1 MRKVIYAL
9 VLLASPAMAQ
19 PITQPVTQPQACA
32 VSIARAPEDVRAVV
46 EAWVRSEPQCN
57 VALEVRIVPTEGGL
71 YLLAQDER
79 GGVRERVVP
88 DAQSAG
94 VLVASWIADDNAPQ
108 PPPPPPITAAPSL
121 EPAPAPAYANES
133 VSPPGMSPISIS
145 VKAPA
150 PVVRSKWL
158 SAGLMFPTADGV
170 DPGIRAE
177 LDIWRRGA
185 WRIGAAGSIGETR
198 TDLYSTSGWG
208 DLTTTDIK
216 TMAYLTRTSTFGRW
230 HLRPSIGAGVMY
242 SNGGAQLD
250 NYAQYY
256 SLDGT
261 FATVEASL
269 LLSRE
274 FGKRW
279 AAYTGPLATVVS
291 QTFETTSSSSSYP
304 MSISRGDIDIVLF
317 TGVQRRL

>member
-1 MRKVIYAL
+1 MRNVIYAM
-9 VLLASPAMAQ
+9 LLFAASPATAQ
-19 PITQPVTQPQACA
+19 PITAPHACTVT
-32 VSIARAPEDVRAVV
+32 IARAPDDVRAVV

-108 PPPPPPITAAPSL
+108 PPPPPPVAAAPSL
-121 EPAPAPAYANES
+121 EPAPAPVYVNES
-133 VSPPGMSPISIS
+133 VSPPGLSPISAS
-145 VKAPA
+145 VTATPA

-158 SAGLMFPTADGV
+158 TAGLMIPTSNGV
-170 DPGIRAE
+170 EPGVRAE
-177 LDIWRRGA
+177 IDLWRRGA
-185 WRIGAAGSIGETR
+185 WRIGAAGSIGQSV
-198 TDLYSTSGWG
+198 TDLYSSTGWG
-208 DLTTTDIK
+208 DVRTTDMK
-216 TMAYLTRTSTFGRW
+216 AMAYLSRTSSFGRW

-242 SNGGAQLD
+242 SDGAAQLD
-250 NYAQYY
+250 NYSQYY
-256 SLDGT
+256 ALDGT

-269 LLSRE
+269 MLSRE
-274 FGKRW
+274 IGKRW

-291 QTFETTSSSSSYP
+291 QTFETTSYSSSYP
-304 MSISRGDIDIVLF
+304 MSIARSDIDIVLF